1 MDAAAPVQTCY
12 RCGVAKGPED
22 FTQRIDDRRY
32 RMCRSCASEILARR
46 GTKRP
51 KLHHTDTHRTCYL
64 CDRLLPVE
72 SFTRRAK
79 GNYFSACKDCNRHVF
94 AQRRR
99 ARLLASDGS
108 YTLAEWQE
116 LLARHARCPSCLRPW
131 EDIPSLR
138 PTGRPPS
145 RWITSCRSPG
155 AGRTGSRTSSRS
167 ASPAIRARVTAS
179 ADRPEA
185 GPPRAGWHPGSAG
198 EERSGVTAT
207 RAPPMHVG
215 KWWED
220 SRAARSRR

>member
-1 MDAAAPVQTCY
+1 MKDPGAAPTCY

-32 RMCRSCASEILARR
+32 RMCRSCVSEILARR

-64 CDRLLPVE
+64 CDRFLPVG

-116 LLARHARCPSCLRPW
+116 LLARHARCPSCLRAW
-131 EDIPSLR
+131 EDIPS
-138 PTGRPPS
+138 P
-145 RWITSCRSPG
+145 
-155 AGRTGSRTSSRS
+155 
-167 ASPAIRARVTAS
+167 
-179 ADRPEA
+179 ADRSSVVTVDHIVPISR
-185 GPPRAGWHPGSAG
+185 GGSNRIENLQPLCFSCNSRKG
-198 EERSGVTAT
+198 DR
-207 RAPPMHVG
+207 VG
-215 KWWED
+215 G
-220 SRAARSRR
+220 